1 MATAKKS
8 ATKKLAT
15 KKSSANTP
23 TALSLHIGLNFVDP
37 QHYGGWD
44 GELASCEFDA
54 QDMAALA
61 SSRGMKASQLI
72 TQQATRNAVLAGIRK
87 ASSTLGSGDFF
98 MLTFSGHGGQVD
110 DVSGEDE
117 DDKKDETWCL
127 WDSQL
132 IDDELYFELSKFA
145 AGVRVLILSDS
156 CHSGTVARNGPPP
169 PDEMGLRKRMMP
181 RAVAMRTYLQH
192 RKFYDGLQNH
202 IANAAGK
209 AKLSDPDAALA
220 ALSVQSGRVQAVVK
234 RFRAAVIL
242 ISGCQDNQSSYDGDQ
257 NGAFTGQ
264 LLTTWNNGRFA
275 GNYAKLHA
283 QIVAAMPARQTPN
296 LFLLGQA
303 GAFVDETPF
312 TP

>member
-181 RAVAMRTYLQH
+181 RAVAMRTVSSTMVCKITLPTL
-192 RKFYDGLQNH
+192 R
-202 IANAAGK
+202 ARP
-209 AKLSDPDAALA
+209 S
-220 ALSVQSGRVQAVVK
+220 SVTPMR
-234 RFRAAVIL
+234 
-242 ISGCQDNQSSYDGDQ
+242 
-257 NGAFTGQ
+257 
-264 LLTTWNNGRFA
+264 LLRPCRC
-275 GNYAKLHA
+275 K
-283 QIVAAMPARQTPN
+283 
-296 LFLLGQA
+296 A
-303 GAFVDETPF
+303 GACKPWSSAFAPL
-312 TP
+312 

>member
-1 MATAKKS
+1 MAPGNSRYAPNCSQKPRAAGVVAASRAGGLAS
-8 ATKKLAT
+8 ATGVARGMMGDGGG
-15 KKSSANTP
+15 SSPST
-23 TALSLHIGLNFVDP
+23 TAAV
-37 QHYGGWD
+37 
-44 GELASCEFDA
+44 
-54 QDMAALA
+54 
-61 SSRGMKASQLI
+61 SRGSPGN
-72 TQQATRNAVLAGIRK
+72 TRNAVLAGIRK

-209 AKLSDPDAALA
+209 AKLSDPDAVLA